1 MEKRKDHSQ
10 ALYAITALKNINR
23 QLTNQYI
30 ALKGA
35 AIGATLRTFSIQDFY
50 PQPDKQFPLL
60 DLLQGLTSAFALLSG
75 FVPGAG
81 GLAFS
86 TGSATVG
93 AIGAY
98 LGRYIGDSTSAS
110 VPQEQYT
117 DAVESIYG
125 SLVNG
130 LDDVATALFN
140 GSTVYG
146 DFNILQMMEGGAWLD
161 TSALQRVSDLEEKL
175 KIEII
180 SRSINALWK
189 TPTSNKIFV
198 TFVDLGETPN
208 STAICAQDNTGPQS
222 LKYCADGGVYYT
234 HNPIEDSNG

>member
-1 MEKRKDHSQ
+1 
-10 ALYAITALKNINR
+10 
-23 QLTNQYI
+23 
-30 ALKGA
+30 
-35 AIGATLRTFSIQDFY
+35 
-50 PQPDKQFPLL
+50 
-60 DLLQGLTSAFALLSG
+60 
-75 FVPGAG
+75 
-81 GLAFS
+81 
-86 TGSATVG
+86 
-93 AIGAY
+93 
-98 LGRYIGDSTSAS
+98 
-110 VPQEQYT
+110 EQYAN
-117 DAVESIYG
+117 AVESIYG

-146 DFNILQMMEGGAWLD
+146 DFDILKMMEGGAWLD

-198 TFVDLGETPN
+198 SFVDLGEALD
-208 STAICAQDNTGPQS
+208 STAKCAQDITGPQP

-234 HNPIEDSNG
+234 YNLIEDGNGVAHLGWPWGADKMWEKLQIDSAVSYQQPFTSTSHF